1 MHCAVLFDSWDAPSM
16 DGLVTFFAAVPVSA
30 ERNRC
35 YIYIYIYV
43 LEEGPPVGKHV
54 LGSIFSNRRGEGE
67 DTFLLCD
74 QVLLADFL
82 DFQMLFLVGWRA
94 RTFLEGRCLCRIFVL
109 RQKTQG
115 GEVRTL
121 PVFMDFLFHS

>member
-1 MHCAVLFDSWDAPSM
+1 MIDIY
-16 DGLVTFFAAVPVSA
+16 T
-30 ERNRC
+30 
-35 YIYIYIYV
+35 YIYIYV

-82 DFQMLFLVGWRA
+82 DFQMLFLVGWSA
-94 RTFLEGRCLCRIFVL
+94 RVFWRGVVFRIFRVSPENPG
-109 RQKTQG
+109 RG
-115 GEVRTL
+115 GA
-121 PVFMDFLFHS
+121 HSACFS

>member
-1 MHCAVLFDSWDAPSM
+1 MVSSSSRRHSDTYATAGAS
-16 DGLVTFFAAVPVSA
+16 PVA
-30 ERNRC
+30 D
-35 YIYIYIYV
+35 IYIYIYV

-82 DFQMLFLVGWRA
+82 DFQMLFLVGWSA
-94 RTFLEGRCLCRIFVL
+94 RVFWRGVVFRIFRVSPENPG
-109 RQKTQG
+109 RG
-115 GEVRTL
+115 GA
-121 PVFMDFLFHS
+121 HSACFS